1 MGSNKRRIKAKRNNR
16 RTSWKIMN
24 ICSNK
29 DKPLVLL
36 EKLRQNKELQ
46 ENEDSKKHWMKN
58 GNFNKIFKN

>member
-1 MGSNKRRIKAKRNNR
+1 
-16 RTSWKIMN
+16 MN